1 MAVVCSTC
9 PCFWSYRAI
18 MKLAKYRFPN
28 GEEAVGQLDEDRL
41 LPLDLSAGHFKS
53 LADIME
59 AENPLEAAD
68 FLVNRRNAI
77 DASTVTLLAP
87 IDRQEVWAAGVT
99 YRRSQSARMEES
111 ESAASCYD
119 RVYSSR
125 RPELF
130 FKATPH
136 RVSGPGQPLRIR
148 SDSKWTVP
156 EPEITLVLSSHLTLS
171 GFTIGNDMSARDV
184 EGENPLYLPQAKVY
198 DACCG
203 LGPCITL
210 AGKMPPHDTI
220 EIRMI
225 IRRQGEPVFEGKT
238 DVKQMA
244 RPFGDLIGWLG
255 RENSFP
261 NGAFLM
267 TGTGIVPD
275 SDFSLEAGDL
285 VGISID
291 GIGTLVN
298 PVVKD

>member
-1 MAVVCSTC
+1 MAIVVATPSH
-9 PCFWSYRAI
+9 FLGLSAA
-18 MKLAKYRFPN
+18 MKLAKYRLPN
-28 GEEAVGQLDEDRL
+28 GEVAVGQLDEDRL
-41 LPLDLSAGHFKS
+41 LPLNLSAGQFKS
-53 LADIME
+53 LSDILE
-59 AENPLEAAD
+59 EENPLEAAD
-68 FLVNRRNAI
+68 FLVDRRGVIGLDKA
-77 DASTVTLLAP
+77 TLVAP

-119 RVYSSR
+119 RVYSSP

-130 FKATPH
+130 FKAAAH
-136 RVSGPGQPLRIR
+136 RVSGPGQPLRVR
-148 SDSKWTVP
+148 TDSKWTVP

-171 GFTIGNDMSARDV
+171 GFTIGNDMSARDI
-184 EGENPLYLPQAKVY
+184 EGQNPLYLPQAKIY

-225 IRRQGEPVFEGKT
+225 IRRAGDAVFEGKT
-238 DVKQMA
+238 SVAQMA

-275 SDFSLEAGDL
+275 ADFALEPGDL